1 MEETRSP
8 RQFSRREFVQLGLAA
23 GLFVS
28 MEQFAGASTGS
39 GDIPYRELGSTGE
52 KVSII
57 GIGGYHLGN
66 AKDDAE
72 ATRIIRTALDSGI
85 NFLDNCWDYHDGLSE
100 NRAGKALKDG
110 YRNKAFLMTKLDS
123 HSKDGATNQLN
134 ESLKRMGTDHVDL
147 IQLHEVIR
155 MDDPEKIFAKGGSIE
170 AVIEAKKAG
179 KARFIGFTGH
189 KDPKIHLHMLDV
201 ANQHGFHF
209 DTVQMPINVLD
220 AHYQS
225 FGHQVVPRAVEEK
238 IAVLGMKPLAA
249 GQAIKT
255 KQLSAPECLRFA
267 LSMPTSVVI
276 TGCESTRDLEQA
288 LTVARTFKPMS
299 KDEIAKLMQRTSE
312 VAANGKYEQYKTSHV
327 HDGTMQNPQ
336 WLA

>member
-1 MEETRSP
+1 MEELRPP
-8 RQFSRREFVQLGLAA
+8 RHFSRREFVQLGIAA

-57 GIGGYHLGN
+57 GIGGYHIGN
-66 AKDDAE
+66 AKDDDE
-72 ATRIIRTALDSGI
+72 AVRIVRKALDSGV
-85 NFLDNCWDYHDGLSE
+85 NFLDNSWDYHDGLSE

-110 YRNKAFLMTKLDS
+110 YRNKAFVMTKLDS
-123 HSKDGATNQLN
+123 HSKEGATNQLN
-134 ESLKRMGTDHVDL
+134 ESLKRLGTDHVDL

-170 AVIEAKKAG
+170 AVMEAKKAG

-189 KDPKIHLHMLDV
+189 KSPKIHLHMLEV
-201 ANQHGFHF
+201 AKQHGFHF

-220 AHYQS
+220 AHFES
-225 FGHQVVPRAVEEK
+225 FGHQVVPVAVEQK
-238 IAVLGMKPLAA
+238 IGVLGMKPIAD
-249 GQAIKT
+249 GRAIKT
-255 KQLSAPECLRFA
+255 QKVSAPECLRFA

-276 TGCESTRDLEQA
+276 TGCESIDILDQA
-288 LTVARTFKPMS
+288 LTVARNFKPMS
-299 KDEIAKLMQRTSE
+299 KEETAKLMERTSE
-312 VAANGKYEQYKTSHV
+312 VAAKGEFELYKTTHNNDS
-327 HDGTMQNPQ
+327 TISNPQ

>member
-1 MEETRSP
+1 MGERP
-8 RQFSRREFVQLGLAA
+8 RHFSRREFVQLGLAT

-57 GIGGYHLGN
+57 GIGGYHIGN
-66 AKDDAE
+66 AKDDDE
-72 ATRIIRTALDSGI
+72 AVRIVRKALDSGI
-85 NFLDNCWDYHDGLSE
+85 NFLDNSWDYHDGLSE

-123 HSKDGATNQLN
+123 HSKEGATNQLN
-134 ESLKRMGTDHVDL
+134 ESLKRLGTDHVDL

-179 KARFIGFTGH
+179 KTRYIGFTGH
-189 KDPKIHLHMLDV
+189 KSPKIHLHMLEV
-201 ANQHGFHF
+201 AKQHGFHF

-220 AHYQS
+220 AHFES
-225 FGHQVVPRAVEEK
+225 FGHQVVPVAIEQK
-238 IAVLGMKPLAA
+238 IAVLGMKPIAA

-255 KQLSAPECLRFA
+255 KTLSAPECLRFA

-276 TGCESTRDLEQA
+276 TGCESISDLDQA

-299 KDEIAKLMQRTSE
+299 KEEIAKLMQRTSE
-312 VAANGKYEQYKTSHV
+312 VAAKGEFEQYKTTHV
-327 HDGTMQNPQ
+327 HDSTMNNPQ